1 MCRRPPLASGYYLRK
16 RQGGARSQRLVRGPL
31 AAPAR
36 LAGGAGSGRV
46 RSGSLTWI
54 KRRRGLSGPE
64 SDPLTVSLDRGH
76 GVPALGTRSASPV
89 PSRLSRWVTSS
100 GGLGRQPGLGRPSPG
115 ALPRTSAPVHWFAGL
130 GPASATEGQHREGRN
145 DSCPMALLPVIV
157 CGIEEGRRVRERKI
171 GHDARRYTFFRSSGY

>member
-1 MCRRPPLASGYYLRK
+1 MRNLPVSTPRGHSQQKSYLPSSPHCIHHREPPSRPARSPGRPALCRRPPPASGYYLRK
-16 RQGGARSQRLVRGPL
+16 RQGGARSQRLGRGPL

-64 SDPLTVSLDRGH
+64 SDPLTVGLDRGH

-89 PSRLSRWVTSS
+89 PSRLSCWVTSS
-100 GGLGRQPGLGRPSPG
+100 GGLGRRPGLGRPSPG
-115 ALPRTSAPVHWFAGL
+115 APPRTSAPVHWFTGL
-130 GPASATEGQHREGRN
+130 
-145 DSCPMALLPVIV
+145 
-157 CGIEEGRRVRERKI
+157 
-171 GHDARRYTFFRSSGY
+171 